1 MQTGCF
7 KEIDVQHEII
17 KLHCINEFQ
26 FNNKDIARSSRV
38 ARFLAAKY
46 GRLLSIRDVRQGQ
59 CDAISRVCVC
69 LFRSSNYG
77 RILAVCE
84 IFSAK
89 EWCNLEN
96 RV

>member
-1 MQTGCF
+1 MYSTKSSNYTVLMSFNFITKTLQEVLGLPDFLQQNTG
-7 KEIDVQHEII
+7 D
-17 KLHCINEFQ
+17 
-26 FNNKDIARSSRV
+26 
-38 ARFLAAKY
+38 
-46 GRLLSIRDVRQGQ
+46 LSIRDVRQGQ
-59 CDAISRVCVC
+59 CDAISCVCVC

-89 EWCNLEN
+89 EWCDLEN